1 MEFFVFGE
9 AVLGV
14 AVLKL
19 LHFIFLISTL
29 RALGFGGT
37 DENYALPFLLL
48 GFGAGLGSFVLLAKK
63 VPDNARIHLLLSLGF
78 ILVFLAEILLVEIF
92 DVLVIFMVVFAIFL
106 RVN

>member
-1 MEFFVFGE
+1 MELFVFGE

-14 AVLKL
+14 AVFKL
-19 LHFIFLISTL
+19 LHFFFLVSAL

-37 DENYALPFLLL
+37 DKYDAIPFLLL
-48 GFGAGLGSFVLLAKK
+48 RFGAGLGPFVLLAKK
-63 VPDNARIHLLLSLGF
+63 VPDNARIHLLFSLGF

-92 DVLVIFMVVFAIFL
+92 DVLVVFVAVFAIFL